1 MWSTTDRM
9 ETVVETRTQ
18 SWETTD
24 VVDRKAETHPKGG
37 RDRKGTD
44 PLRASIF
51 GSEIFDFF

>member
-1 MWSTTDRM
+1 M
-9 ETVVETRTQ
+9 ETRTQ
-18 SWETTD
+18 SWETAD